1 MPGMIRITS
10 QLAIDENEIELQF
23 IRASGPGGQNVNK
36 VATAVR
42 LRLQI
47 VDSVWFPPDIRER
60 LIERLGGKLNAA
72 GEVAVT
78 AQDFRTQLRNRCE
91 AAEKLTRLLEAALVV
106 PKVRRPTRPT
116 MGSVKR
122 RLQSKKRQSV
132 LKQIRSDRNAE
143 QE

>member
-1 MPGMIRITS
+1 MLVSGRYFIPES
-10 QLAIDENEIELQF
+10 ELLWEF
-23 IRASGPGGQNVNK
+23 VASSGPGGQNVNK

-60 LIERLGGKLNAA
+60 LIQRLGGKLNAA
-72 GEVAVT
+72 GEIAVT

-116 MGSVKR
+116 AGSVKR

-132 LKQIRSDRNAE
+132 LKQTRSDRNAE

>member
-1 MPGMIRITS
+1 MLVSGRYFIPES
-10 QLAIDENEIELQF
+10 ELLWEF
-23 IRASGPGGQNVNK
+23 VAASGPGGQNVNK

-60 LIERLGGKLNAA
+60 LIGRLGGKLNAA

-116 MGSVKR
+116 AGSVKR

>member
-1 MPGMIRITS
+1 MLVAGRYFIPES
-10 QLAIDENEIELQF
+10 ELVWEF
-23 IRASGPGGQNVNK
+23 IASSGPGGQNVNK

-60 LIERLGGKLNAA
+60 LIRRLGGKLNSA
-72 GEVAVT
+72 GEIAVT
-78 AQDFRTQLRNRCE
+78 SQDFRTQLRNRRD
-91 AAEKLTRLLEAALVV
+91 AAEKLTRLLEAALIV

-116 MGSVKR
+116 AGSVKR

-132 LKQIRSDRNAE
+132 LKQNRSDCHDE